1 MREEQSESPSG
12 EPVGVSMAHI
22 LELPDELQ
30 TIVTWL
36 MRQGEAAL
44 SEVATFIQR
53 DEAITNTLLADL
65 AVQGFVQCLQQ
76 RWRLELERFGQFLHD
91 IRLPFSLELAQLG
104 QHRRVKDRSHLHLA
118 LSIQDWGSNLNK
130 PLKRLC
136 SLFRPQPDAF

>member
-36 MRQGEAAL
+36 MRQGEAGL
-44 SEVATFIQR
+44 SEVAVLIQR

-65 AVQGFVQCLQQ
+65 AVQGFVQKVPSEGEGQP
-76 RWRLELERFGQFLHD
+76 RYRVRLATKRTRKL
-91 IRLPFSLELAQLG
+91 SLDL
-104 QHRRVKDRSHLHLA
+104 
-118 LSIQDWGSNLNK
+118 
-130 PLKRLC
+130 
-136 SLFRPQPDAF
+136 